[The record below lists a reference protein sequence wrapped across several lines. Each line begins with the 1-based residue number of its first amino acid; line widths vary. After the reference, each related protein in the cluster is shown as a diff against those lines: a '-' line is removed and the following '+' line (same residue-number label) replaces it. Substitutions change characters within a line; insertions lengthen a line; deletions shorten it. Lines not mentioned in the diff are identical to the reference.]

1 MKAEETSSEHPAPC
15 NPWQNRASGK
25 TRGIQQKSKS
35 RRVRIRPPDSH
46 NSLDLCVG
54 GLLTPVY
61 IFLLPSLHPQP
72 VGTPVIERLRRMDL
86 LGSLTLMGAFAVGVI
101 GVNFAGAMYP

>member
-25 TRGIQQKSKS
+25 TEASNKKVKAAEFKS
-35 RRVRIRPPDSH
+35 V
-46 NSLDLCVG
+46 
-54 GLLTPVY
+54 
-61 IFLLPSLHPQP
+61 LPTLITASTFVSGP
-72 VGTPVIERLRRMDL
+72 VGTPVIELLRRMDL